1 MKKRSIEGFVKQR
14 KWLWHILFWGLY
26 LLLMYLF
33 IIGFRDRIQL
43 PWFSMIPLFLQIP
56 LFYVNY
62 SYLLPNYFNKRSVWQ
77 YLSINILLI
86 TFVLT
91 ISVIYHRSVF
101 ISFGTLFEHLDINIQ
116 DVLAKNVNYIFSNFL
131 SCLTIL
137 FFSSMFYLYEVR
149 LKEEKKELELSHQL
163 RRSQFQLLKTQIN
176 PHFLFNALNNIF
188 TLSVVKSDKTSQSI
202 LDLSS
207 LLRYVIY
214 DCNSNYVSI
223 SQEVDYITHYIKLV
237 KLKDDT
243 IDNVR
248 FHYDIKDDVGIA
260 PMLLIPFIENSF
272 KHGNFEDAEKGY
284 VDIELFAST
293 ERIHFRCIN
302 SIGKVQ
308 KKKDGVGG
316 IGVKNVLERLESL
329 YGDRSIVN
337 IEHQTNVYII
347 DIKIVLMLYGEH

>member
-1 MKKRSIEGFVKQR
+1 MERSIFRFMKQP
-14 KWLWHILFWGLY
+14 KWVWHLLFWGIY
-26 LLLMYLF
+26 ILLMYLF
-33 IIGFRDRIQL
+33 IVGFRDRIQL
-43 PWFSMIPLFLQIP
+43 PWFNMIPPVIQIP

-62 SYLLPNYFNKRSVWQ
+62 SYLLPNYFNKRTIWQ
-77 YLSINILLI
+77 YFVINILLI

-91 ISVIYHRSVF
+91 ITIVYHRSF
-101 ISFGTLFEHLDINIQ
+101 YFSFGPFFDHHQLSFL
-116 DVLAKNVNYIFSNFL
+116 DVLAKNANLIFSNFL

-137 FFSSMFYLYEVR
+137 FFSSMLYIYEVR
-149 LKEEKKELELSHQL
+149 VKEEKEELELSHQL
-163 RRSQFQLLKTQIN
+163 KRSQFQLLKTQIN
-176 PHFLFNALNNIF
+176 PHFLFNALNNIY
-188 TLSVVKSDKTSQSI
+188 TLSVVKSEKTSQSI

-223 SQEVDYITHYIKLV
+223 SQEVDYITHYLKLV

-243 IDNVR
+243 INNVR
-248 FHYDIKDDVGIA
+248 FHYNIKDDVGIA

-272 KHGNFEDAEKGY
+272 KHGNFEDPDNGF

-302 SIGKVQ
+302 SIGKI
-308 KKKDGVGG
+308 KKMKDAVGG

-337 IEHQTNVYII
+337 IEHQTNVYIV
-347 DIKIVLMLYGEH
+347 DVKIVLMLYGES